1 MMAAGGAVIIVQAVW
16 ISYGVIM
23 RYVFRS
29 PDAVVTEATALL
41 LFPVAFAGLAYAMQI
56 DAYPRVTMLV
66 NKFSPA
72 TRMRLEVFHCFLP
85 YSRHSRAH
93 FFVFIFGNG
102 GGASRM
108 AGFCIPVCGIGNFTL
123 AALFVLGS
131 PSALSVFIFAQCF
144 MQRRRCK
151 RKRHRQP
158 DENKKHQQSEK
169 PQPDEIPLHCYQPV
183 SRALFQVFFPRPS
196 ALHKAKIKTKAEGTQ
211 NK

>member
-72 TRMRLEVFHCFLP
+72 TRMRLEVFHCFLIAAIAAFFAVAAAQAAW
-85 YSRHSRAH
+85 RDFHS
-93 FFVFIFGNG
+93 
-102 GGASRM
+102 GAASEILLWPRY
-108 AGFCIPVCGIGNFTL
+108 
-123 AALFVLGS
+123 LFWV
-131 PSALSVFIFAQCF
+131 PSALSLFLFSLYA
-144 MQRRRCK
+144 MLTGA
-151 RKRHRQP
+151 
-158 DENKKHQQSEK
+158 EK
-169 PQPDEIPLHCYQPV
+169 TLETTP
-183 SRALFQVFFPRPS
+183 
-196 ALHKAKIKTKAEGTQ
+196 G
-211 NK
+211 

>member
-72 TRMRLEVFHCFLP
+72 TRMRLEVFHCFLIAAIAAFFAVAAAQAAW
-85 YSRHSRAH
+85 RDFHS
-93 FFVFIFGNG
+93 
-102 GGASRM
+102 GAASEILLWPRY
-108 AGFCIPVCGIGNFTL
+108 
-123 AALFVLGS
+123 LFWV
-131 PSALSVFIFAQCF
+131 PSALS
-144 MQRRRCK
+144 
-151 RKRHRQP
+151 
-158 DENKKHQQSEK
+158 
-169 PQPDEIPLHCYQPV
+169 
-183 SRALFQVFFPRPS
+183 LFLFSLYAMPG
-196 ALHKAKIKTKAEGTQ
+196 ADKTLETTPG
-211 NK
+211 

>member
-72 TRMRLEVFHCFLP
+72 TRMRLEVFHCFFD
-85 YSRHSRAH
+85 SRHSR
-93 FFVFIFGNG
+93 VLCGG

-108 AGFCIPVCGIGNFTL
+108 AGFSFRCGIGNFTL
-123 AALFVLGS
+123 AALFVLG
-131 PSALSVFIFAQCF
+131 AFRIIFVFIFALCNADG
-144 MQRRRCK
+144 RGK
-151 RKRHRQP
+151 
-158 DENKKHQQSEK
+158 N
-169 PQPDEIPLHCYQPV
+169 
-183 SRALFQVFFPRPS
+183 
-196 ALHKAKIKTKAEGTQ
+196 T
-211 NK
+211 